1 MFDLL
6 VSCGPEA
13 ELPKNALV
21 GVPLF
26 TVSLTIFFLPVT
38 DLQNATATT
47 ATPNAHGCPPG
58 TCVPSGSHEYH

>member
-26 TVSLTIFFLPVT
+26 IVSLTIFFLSDT

-47 ATPNAHGCPPG
+47 ATSNVHSCPPG
-58 TCVPSGSHEYH
+58 TCFHSGRREYH